1 MWAGGSGPGC
11 FQGGLKT
18 RGDGRGRTATLA
30 SSGAPQNRRSDEEGV
45 FAPRD
50 YDGCVRVYPPKE
62 WERVVLAE
70 VRDKPIDDPWVRAFE
85 RFVISPAITCQP
97 DRQGRVLISAVLREH
112 AGLKKKVV
120 FAGGAN
126 HFEIWDAEARQQQ
139 LEQDLAILRKG
150 RGGA

>member
-1 MWAGGSGPGC
+1 M
-11 FQGGLKT
+11 FQGEFENTMDSKGRISIPASFRDALK
-18 RGDGRGRTATLA
+18 
-30 SSGAPQNRRSDEEGV
+30 RRYDDESV
-45 FAPRD
+45 VVTRD
-50 YDGCVRVYPPKE
+50 YDGCIRVYPPKE

>member
-1 MWAGGSGPGC
+1 M
-11 FQGGLKT
+11 FQGEFENTMDSKGRISIPASFRDALK
-18 RGDGRGRTATLA
+18 
-30 SSGAPQNRRSDEEGV
+30 RRYDDESV
-45 FAPRD
+45 VVTRD